1 MGGVI
6 SAFFSTG
13 ISRHFLG
20 SGLGSTLFGGS
31 DLRTGSKVL
40 PTDKKFKTEKILKG
54 SESVSLDFQAGLGRR
69 LGTARLSQL
78 DAGGE
83 RGGGGGHD
91 RLLHFYH
98 FGRDNFHR
106 RSGIATVTLRF

>member
-40 PTDKKFKTEKILKG
+40 PTDKIKLKTEKILEANRSHLTFKPVLAVALG
-54 SESVSLDFQAGLGRR
+54 PLDFP
-69 LGTARLSQL
+69 S
-78 DAGGE
+78 
-83 RGGGGGHD
+83 
-91 RLLHFYH
+91 
-98 FGRDNFHR
+98 
-106 RSGIATVTLRF
+106 